1 MVTGMTLPCI
11 RSLMLATALAALW
24 GGQQPARAAAWTLAP
39 GAVFLSLSASRY
51 NPNGADTT
59 PEVTTSVYAEV
70 GVLPWLTLGG
80 TVETKADRREGF
92 GGDSTANSGA
102 AFVRARLH
110 EGAAG
115 DPLSVQ
121 LGFIGPITKPDPQTG
136 IFAEERAID
145 ARLLYGRG
153 FSTALGDAF
162 VNAEAARRW
171 LREGGADEWRLDLTA
186 GLRPAAR
193 LLVMAQMFGVLG
205 GRNQDPFGSD
215 YDSVKFAPSV
225 GYDLGPA
232 TVLLGAEKTVAGRN
246 VDHGL
251 RLKLSIWR
259 TF

>member
-1 MVTGMTLPCI
+1 MF
-11 RSLMLATALAALW
+11 ATALLALS
-24 GGQQPARAAAWTLAP
+24 GVQQPARAAAWTLAP

-51 NPNGADTT
+51 NPNGASAA
-59 PEVTTSVYAEV
+59 PEVKTSVYAEV
-70 GVLPWLTLGG
+70 GVLPWLTVGG
-80 TVETKADRREGF
+80 SVETKADRRQGF

-102 AFVRARLH
+102 AFLRVRLH
-110 EGAAG
+110 AGAAG

-121 LGFIGPITKPDPQTG
+121 LGFIGPITKPDPSTG

-153 FSTALGDAF
+153 FATPLGDAF

-171 LREGGADEWRLDLTA
+171 LREGGADEWRLDITA

-193 LLVMAQMFGVLG
+193 LLVMAQMFGVRG
-205 GRNQDPFGSD
+205 ARNQDPFGSD
-215 YDSVKFAPSV
+215 YDSVKLAPAV

-232 TVLLGAEKTVAGRN
+232 TVLVGAEKTLAGRN

-259 TF
+259 AF